1 MEILRSKENN
11 DNYLWDWGLPTSY
24 CIKEASNLKKKYK
37 FLLVGSGGINNG
49 LDAAKALALGSDLV
63 ASARIILQ
71 TLNNKGIEGTI
82 TFIKNLF
89 EEIRRI
95 MFLTGSGSLNELR
108 KNKLFRKDELI

>member
-1 MEILRSKENN
+1 MI
-11 DNYLWDWGLPTSY
+11 
-24 CIKEASNLKKKYK
+24 
-37 FLLVGSGGINNG
+37 
-49 LDAAKALALGSDLV
+49 
-63 ASARIILQ
+63 Q